1 MSPFLNAIIQAANQ
15 YIRYDPVSRVKVLIL
30 RFGTDLH
37 FSQNYTG
44 GGDDEDEQMADDDE
58 DEDAE
63 LDE

>member
-1 MSPFLNAIIQAANQ
+1 VIQH
-15 YIRYDPVSRVKVLIL
+15 R
-30 RFGTDLH
+30 DLH